1 MDEFMEDILTPTELE
16 KIVTRWQIIKQ
27 LSRGVPQR
35 EIAKKLGVSIA
46 KITRGSRE
54 LRDKK
59 GGFNQVLEKYY
70 KKKQSYGFQVDQINN
85 TEQLVAEHGTY

>member
-1 MDEFMEDILTPTELE
+1 MNLKYKQELMNLLVNIKSVKLMREFVEDILTPAEFEEVL
-16 KIVTRWQIIKQ
+16 TRWQIIKQ
-27 LSRGVPQR
+27 LSKGVPQR

-59 GGFNQVLEKYY
+59 GGFNKILKM
-70 KKKQSYGFQVDQINN
+70 KI
-85 TEQLVAEHGTY
+85 